1 MAVDKITGKITSG
14 MDKFDSIVDRMY
26 MKLGS
31 KFFSSLRVKIQL
43 LKKLQ
48 CVIVVDGA
56 TRSKKDVVE
65 GNGGSLKDGAEAL
78 CCSFV
83 ALSWFCGLVSSLYLI
98 SMRSMSSW

>member
-65 GNGGSLKDGAEAL
+65 GNGGSLKDGAEA
-78 CCSFV
+78 FV
-83 ALSWFCGLVSSLYLI
+83 LLLRGAQLVLRSSVLTELDLF
-98 SMRSMSSW
+98 